1 MISEVHYT
9 DETLIAMLESGDEDA
24 ISHNQHL
31 ASCQT
36 CRDGLEQ
43 YRAIVNILGREAARD
58 YCDLKDEPEPATV
71 AALRAFATNMQREDD
86 EAETYVA
93 ALLDGSRET
102 WMPRLNAHPEWRTA
116 GVVRK
121 LVADA
126 YGALTRMPLDGV
138 EMTSLAIEIADHLV
152 EETYPKDTVAR
163 VRGHAWREHAYGL
176 FYVGE
181 FKKSLVACDRA
192 DAELSRCVVDEYDKA
207 RVAVVRALSLRPL
220 DEIAPARENVLFA
233 ARAFQL
239 FGDTSRVFKAALAAV
254 HMDFKV
260 HDYEAAFRRLF
271 GLFTETWPELDNE
284 SRYALAGNLG
294 FCCCELGRFDDAIEY
309 YDRARACLGT
319 KSNAESTR
327 LQWHVATLLV
337 RSGRLSDAVEE
348 LSRLREEFDR
358 LEMRAESML
367 VSLEMAEVLLIE
379 GRATVAEALCR
390 ELCSRIELA
399 GLSSTS
405 RAMTAVA
412 YLQEALSL
420 RKATPTLVRHV
431 RNYVERLPEQP
442 NLLFAPLPL

>member
-9 DETLIAMLESGDEDA
+9 DETLIAMLESGDEEA

-31 ASCQT
+31 TSCQI

-71 AALRAFATNMQREDD
+71 AALRAFATNMQREDED
-86 EAETYVA
+86 AVTYVA
-93 ALLDGSRET
+93 ALLDGARET
-102 WMPRLNAHPEWRTA
+102 WMPRLHAHPEWRTA

-220 DEIAPARENVLFA
+220 DQIAPARRE
-233 ARAFQL
+233 
-239 FGDTSRVFKAALAAV
+239 
-254 HMDFKV
+254 
-260 HDYEAAFRRLF
+260 
-271 GLFTETWPELDNE
+271 
-284 SRYALAGNLG
+284 
-294 FCCCELGRFDDAIEY
+294 RFLLKG
-309 YDRARACLGT
+309 C
-319 KSNAESTR
+319 SSCS
-327 LQWHVATLLV
+327 ATQ
-337 RSGRLSDAVEE
+337 AE
-348 LSRLREEFDR
+348 LSKRR
-358 LEMRAESML
+358 
-367 VSLEMAEVLLIE
+367 
-379 GRATVAEALCR
+379 
-390 ELCSRIELA
+390 
-399 GLSSTS
+399 
-405 RAMTAVA
+405 
-412 YLQEALSL
+412 
-420 RKATPTLVRHV
+420 
-431 RNYVERLPEQP
+431 
-442 NLLFAPLPL
+442 